1 MCVQKEYEVKVK
13 PGITRAI
20 ATAKNKVIGL

>member
-1 MCVQKEYEVKVK
+1 MYVYKEYEVKVK
-13 PGITRAI
+13 NGITRAI